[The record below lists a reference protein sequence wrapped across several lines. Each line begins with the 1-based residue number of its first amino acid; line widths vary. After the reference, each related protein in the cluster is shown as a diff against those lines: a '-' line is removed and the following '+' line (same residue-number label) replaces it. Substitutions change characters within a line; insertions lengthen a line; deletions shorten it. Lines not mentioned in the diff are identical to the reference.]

1 VFEEQ
6 ELSQP
11 AVAGVR
17 QCTLA
22 APLGDPGVDHLDGV
36 GVQRHHA
43 FGVQLADWH
52 SQPGAVPG
60 EVQQTVQFQVEQ
72 FAHAHAG
79 GA

>member
-11 AVAGVR
+11 AVAGVGQR
-17 QCTLA
+17 TLS
-22 APLGDPGVDHLDGV
+22 APFCDPGVDHLDGV

-43 FGVQLADWH
+43 FGVELADRH
-52 SQPGAVPG
+52 PQPGAVAG
-60 EVQQTVQFQVEQ
+60 EVQQAVQFQVEQ
-72 FAHAHAG
+72 FADAHAG